1 MQLEIPNE
9 ISQFTGLT
17 DNDLKLRLA
26 IQLFEE
32 EKITLV
38 RASQLAGIHQILFQ
52 RELAQRNIPI
62 HYDVQDF
69 ERDLL
74 TISEMKLQ

>member
-1 MQLEIPNE
+1 MQLEIPDE

-17 DNDLKLRLA
+17 DDDLKLRLA

-32 EKITLV
+32 EKITLGS
-38 RASQLAGIHQILFQ
+38 ASKLAGLHQIQFQ
-52 RELAQRNIPI
+52 RELAKRKIPI

-69 ERDLL
+69 EKDLH

>member
-1 MQLEIPNE
+1 VQLEIPDE

-17 DNDLKLRLA
+17 NDDLRLRLA

-32 EKITLV
+32 EKITLGL
-38 RASQLAGIHQILFQ
+38 ASQLAGIHQVEFQ
-52 RELAQRNIPI
+52 RELAKRNIPI

-69 ERDLL
+69 EKDLV
-74 TISEMKLQ
+74 TISEMKLK

>member
-1 MQLEIPNE
+1 MQLEIPDE

-17 DNDLKLRLA
+17 DNELKLRLA

-32 EKITLV
+32 EKITLS

-52 RELAQRNIPI
+52 RELAKRNIPI
-62 HYDVQDF
+62 HYDVLDF
-69 ERDLL
+69 KRDLL